1 MNVMLGI
8 FLCCLLSNAA
18 KASVRQQTKLESLKS
33 LIINNAK
40 ATVTLDSS
48 DLKQLLKLSK
58 STSVGATS
66 PKPGVGFSVNVKATH
81 LTLGK
86 GQTVVYDGIMTNEGN
101 GYDDRTGVFTCP
113 VAGTYMFVVDALC
126 RQATWLA
133 LKLNTTT
140 VALLHRDGLYSKN
153 TLVQISR
160 TVLLKLTKGDHV
172 KVVSE
177 GDKVFMNGYGYSG
190 FTGTFLY

>member
-1 MNVMLGI
+1 MNSYVLV
-8 FLCCLLSNAA
+8 FLVS
-18 KASVRQQTKLESLKS
+18 
-33 LIINNAK
+33 
-40 ATVTLDSS
+40 
-48 DLKQLLKLSK
+48 
-58 STSVGATS
+58 ATS
-66 PKPGVGFSVNVKATH
+66 PKPGVGFSVYVKASH

-113 VAGTYMFVVDALC
+113 VAGTYIFVVDALC
-126 RQATWLA
+126 QPATWLA
-133 LKLNTTT
+133 LTLNKK
-140 VALLHRDGLYSKN
+140 VIAHFHSSNLYSKN
-153 TLVQISR
+153 PLVQISR

-177 GDKVFMNGYGYSG
+177 GDKVFMYGYSYSG